1 MSISDRIAAVTR
13 VKPKPAAKKAKA
25 DERRWAGRKQGVLAG
40 LIAYHPVKAPV
51 DCIIRDM
58 SATGAKLEVGGSWG
72 DSFNSAQDVP
82 DHITLL
88 MRLDKTEVDCEV
100 MWRRTKQLGVR
111 FTGSMRPL
119 SRKLT
124 SRNEKPANPA
134 AKKSSSSL

>member
-13 VKPKPAAKKAKA
+13 ARPKPAAKKVKA
-25 DERRWAGRKQGVLAG
+25 DERRWAGRKPGLMAG
-40 LIAYHPVKAPV
+40 LIAYHPVKPPV
-51 DCIIRDM
+51 DCLIRDM

-88 MRLDKTEVDCEV
+88 MRLDKAEVDCEV
-100 MWRRTKQLGVR
+100 VWRRTKQLGVR
-111 FTGSMRPL
+111 FTGAMRPL

-124 SRNEKPANPA
+124 SRNEKPAA
-134 AKKSSSSL
+134 AAVKKSAV

>member
-13 VKPKPAAKKAKA
+13 TKAKPALKKARA
-25 DERRWAGRKQGVLAG
+25 DDRRWARRKPGLMAG
-40 LIAYHPVKAPV
+40 LIAYHPVKPPV

-58 SATGAKLEVGGSWG
+58 SATGAKLEVGGTWG

-82 DHITLL
+82 DRITLL
-88 MRLDKTEVDCEV
+88 MRLDKTEVECEV

-124 SRNEKPANPA
+124 SRNEKPAAAAIKKNP
-134 AKKSSSSL
+134 S